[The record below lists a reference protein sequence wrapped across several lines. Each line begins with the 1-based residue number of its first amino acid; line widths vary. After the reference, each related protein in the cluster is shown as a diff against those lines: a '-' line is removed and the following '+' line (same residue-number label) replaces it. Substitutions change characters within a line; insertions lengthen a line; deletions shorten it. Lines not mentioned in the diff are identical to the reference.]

1 MEPVNGSEPGERG
14 EGGGESKPLITSE
27 DDSENG
33 GEIDVKTDLQYFS
46 QSRNQERRK
55 WQNGGM

>member
-33 GEIDVKTDLQYFS
+33 GEI
-46 QSRNQERRK
+46 
-55 WQNGGM
+55 G